1 MASDKSFESLSLSS
15 LNLNGGDIQQ
25 EQPSLMTLIKSVCA
39 DKDFATL
46 ATILKH
52 TRFVPI
58 DPIDENGNTILHF
71 IISNFQEMGGAPF
84 LQTFLSNPDSKKLLN
99 KQSEKSGLTPAVLA
113 CSLKLF
119 NVIDMLID
127 AGADI
132 NIKSRDG
139 SRIQPATTEQM
150 TEQAPAVKQAVP
162 ESSPSVFKT
171 FTSGLSSFL
180 SGVSKKSPQSQSA
193 VSSLELSR
201 QQTERAPRT
210 DIALPAESIVSS
222 LPGMTSVA
230 PLPQSKKQISEEKTD
245 AYLQS
250 KKQLAQLAP
259 TEPQPNKEQIFENGS
274 DERTSEFMNNV
285 IKSRQ
290 PSIASNG
297 GGRSV
302 VVGQRYLNNIPE
314 LSSTI
319 SFGGYRKKKSS
330 KKDDKK
336 KSTHELGRQTDDL
349 HQKVLEKIME
359 LMGVDEQTA
368 KLYKSII
375 YYKVKNDQPSLTS
388 YERAIE
394 MEKLVTKKKL
404 DEILKKVDI
413 EAEKKLR
420 EKAFADSSSSESDSE
435 KPKKKGKKEE
445 KKVEKKELKKDG
457 KKKVEE
463 KKKKP
468 AKETSSSSSSSVA
481 ETSSPDLDT
490 LLE

>member
-99 KQSEKSGLTPAVLA
+99 KQSEKSGVTPAVLA

-150 TEQAPAVKQAVP
+150 TEQAPSVKQAVP
-162 ESSPSVFKT
+162 ESSPSLFKSI
-171 FTSGLSSFL
+171 SGLTSFFSGIGKRSS
-180 SGVSKKSPQSQSA
+180 QSQTA
-193 VSSLELSR
+193 VSSLELSK
-201 QQTERAPRT
+201 QQTERAPRA
-210 DIALPAESIVSS
+210 DIALPAESLVSS

-230 PLPQSKKQISEEKTD
+230 TLPQSKKQISEEKTD

-274 DERTSEFMNNV
+274 DEKTSEFVNNIV
-285 IKSRQ
+285 KSRQ
-290 PSIASNG
+290 PPIASTNG

-445 KKVEKKELKKDG
+445 KKVEKKESKKDG

-468 AKETSSSSSSSVA
+468 AKEASSSSSSSVA
-481 ETSSPDLDT
+481 ETSSPELDT